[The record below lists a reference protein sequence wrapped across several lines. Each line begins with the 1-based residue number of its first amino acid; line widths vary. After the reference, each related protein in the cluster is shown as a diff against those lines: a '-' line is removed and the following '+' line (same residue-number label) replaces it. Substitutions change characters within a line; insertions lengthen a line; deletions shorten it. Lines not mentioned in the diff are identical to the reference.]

1 MNAEDTIRAV
11 GEGVDLARKAIQF
24 AIGLVGAQQAQAL
37 LTEEAVKEVNAEV
50 DALEK
55 AKFR

>member
-1 MNAEDTIRAV
+1 VGAEETIRAV
-11 GEGVDLARKAIQF
+11 GEGVNLAREAIKF
-24 AIGLVGAQQAQAL
+24 AIGLVGAQEAQAL